1 MAGTWMDKFM
11 EDTKKRYL
19 QISMGINK
27 TLSSAIS
34 TQLFCRASY
43 VTNAIM
49 RYQNIVS
56 NDYNNKIT

>member
-1 MAGTWMDKFM
+1 MDGQIY
-11 EDTKKRYL
+11 EGYKKRYV

-27 TLSSAIS
+27 TLSLAIS

-49 RYQNIVS
+49 R
-56 NDYNNKIT
+56 